1 MGWSLGIKTPGHNKC
16 FFRKV
21 INSLQASLTETKI
34 EQSDSGRENNPD
46 LSQEAEEQE
55 AEDANADS
63 DVTADASKVSEN
75 YDNMI
80 FSMKKDQKT
89 FEYQETMRLDVKNI
103 AKNKKTNGDQYM
115 KLLMLRFLKKRIF
128 FHNIF

>member
-1 MGWSLGIKTPGHNKC
+1 
-16 FFRKV
+16 
-21 INSLQASLTETKI
+21 
-34 EQSDSGRENNPD
+34 
-46 LSQEAEEQE
+46 
-55 AEDANADS
+55 
-63 DVTADASKVSEN
+63 
-75 YDNMI
+75 MI